1 MFWLFRYYDF
11 ILWLPLRFLVCGE
24 TMIDLKLLEKKA
36 DSGNNYYDEY
46 KQSLIHR
53 GANTAV
59 LEQIVQLN
67 VIRKEV
73 MTEAET
79 AKAHQN
85 KLSGEVGKLKRE
97 GKDAGGLLS
106 ELEALKSKVKEL
118 ETKAGEVN
126 AEVQGL
132 LLTVPN
138 KPHSTVPIG
147 ASEKENKIIKT
158 FGEPK
163 KFSFKPK
170 EHFELGEKL
179 NIIDF
184 DRAGKT
190 TGARFV
196 FLKGAAAQLERALI
210 QFMMDTH
217 STQHGYVEMIPP
229 FIVNSKALIGT
240 GQFPKFKEDV
250 FHLENTDYY
259 LIPTAEVP
267 VTNYYYDEILNEEHL
282 PISFCAYSPCFRSE
296 AGSYGKDTKGL
307 IRQHQFNKVELMTF
321 AHPANSY
328 EAHEKLVGHAEKI
341 LELLH
346 LPYRKMLLCTG
357 DMGFGS
363 AKTYDL
369 EVWLPGQNTYR
380 EISSCSNFE
389 DFQAR
394 RANIRFKSKDGGKP
408 QFVHTLNGSGLAV
421 GRTVVAI
428 LENYQNEDGSVQIP
442 EVLKTYMGNKAVI
455 K

>member
-1 MFWLFRYYDF
+1 LGDF
-11 ILWLPLRFLVCGE
+11 V
-24 TMIDLKLLEKKA
+24 IDLKLLEKKSE
-36 DSGNNYYDEY
+36 DGKSYLDDY
-46 KQSLIHR
+46 KQGLKNR
-53 GANTAV
+53 GAT
-59 LEQIVQLN
+59 LETLEKIMQLASK
-67 VIRKEV
+67 RREV
-73 MTEAET
+73 MTQAET
-79 AKAHQN
+79 EKAKQN
-85 KLSGEVGKLKRE
+85 KLSAEVGQLKRE
-97 GKDAGGLLS
+97 GKDASGVLS
-106 ELEALKSKVKEL
+106 EVDALKGRVKEL
-118 ETKAGEVN
+118 ETN
-126 AEVQGL
+126 AAQVDADVQAL
-132 LLTVPN
+132 LLTIPN
-138 KPHSTVPIG
+138 KPHSSVPVG
-147 ASEKENKIIKT
+147 SSEKENKIVKT
-158 FGEPK
+158 VGEPTK
-163 KFSFKPK
+163 LSFKAL

-190 TGARFV
+190 TGARFA

-210 QFMMDTH
+210 QFMMDLH
-217 STQHGYVEMIPP
+217 STQHGYTEMIPP
-229 FIVNSKALIGT
+229 FIVNSNSLTGT

-250 FHLENTDYY
+250 FHLDNTDYY

-267 VTNYYYDEILNEEHL
+267 VTNYFNGETLNETDL
-282 PISFCAYSPCFRSE
+282 PKSFCAYSPCFRSE

-321 AHPANSY
+321 CHPDKSY
-328 EAHEKLVGHAEKI
+328 EVHEQLTSHAEKV
-341 LELLH
+341 LTELQ

-394 RANIRFKSKDGGKP
+394 RANIRFKPKDGGKP

-421 GRTVVAI
+421 GRTLVAI
-428 LENYQNEDGSVQIP
+428 LENFQKADGSVEIP
-442 EVLKTYMGNKAVI
+442 QALRSYMGGKSVI